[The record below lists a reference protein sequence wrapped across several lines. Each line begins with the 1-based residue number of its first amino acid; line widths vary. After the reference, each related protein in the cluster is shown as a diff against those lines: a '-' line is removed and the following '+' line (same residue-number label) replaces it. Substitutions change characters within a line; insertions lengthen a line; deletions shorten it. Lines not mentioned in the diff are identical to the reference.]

1 MIRIRIAC
9 FYFAGAMRKKASVDR
24 QNNTHDTM
32 PKKDNTL
39 TKVEFQIMSILWDI
53 NHSACAWDILE
64 RYEEPKPAYTTIA
77 TYMKILHEKGYVDY
91 FKNKGEGK
99 THMYIAKVT
108 RAEYAR
114 QTMQEAKKNLFGGS
128 LKSMLCFFV
137 KEENLTVE
145 EIKELLD
152 LIAQED

>member
-1 MIRIRIAC
+1 
-9 FYFAGAMRKKASVDR
+9 MRR
-24 QNNTHDTM
+24 
-32 PKKDNTL
+32 KDNTL

-77 TYMKILHEKGYVDY
+77 TYMKVLYEKGYVDY

-99 THMYIAKVT
+99 THLYIAKVT

-114 QTMQEAKKNLFGGS
+114 MTMQEMKKSLFDGS
-128 LKSMLCFFV
+128 IKSMLSFFV
-137 KEENLTVE
+137 KEENLTAE
-145 EIKELLD
+145 EIRELLD
-152 LIAQED
+152 LIEQEG

>member
-1 MIRIRIAC
+1 
-9 FYFAGAMRKKASVDR
+9 MRR
-24 QNNTHDTM
+24 
-32 PKKDNTL
+32 KDNTL

-64 RYEEPKPAYTTIA
+64 HCEEPKPAYTTIA
-77 TYMKILHEKGYVDY
+77 TYMKVLYEKGYVDY

-99 THMYIAKVT
+99 THLYIAKVT

-114 QTMQEAKKNLFGGS
+114 ITMQEMKKSLFDGS
-128 LKSMLCFFV
+128 IKSMLSFFV
-137 KEENLTVE
+137 KEENLTAE

-152 LIAQED
+152 LIEQEG

>member
-1 MIRIRIAC
+1 MT
-9 FYFAGAMRKKASVDR
+9 KH
-24 QNNTHDTM
+24 THDTM

-64 RYEEPKPAYTTIA
+64 RYEEPKPTYTTIA
-77 TYMKILHEKGYVDY
+77 TYMKILYEKGYVDY
-91 FKNKGEGK
+91 FKRKGEGK
-99 THMYIAKVT
+99 THLYIAKVT

-128 LKSMLCFFV
+128 LKNMLCFFV
-137 KEENLTVE
+137 KEENLTTE

-152 LIAQED
+152 LIERED

>member
-1 MIRIRIAC
+1 
-9 FYFAGAMRKKASVDR
+9 MRR
-24 QNNTHDTM
+24 
-32 PKKDNTL
+32 KDNTL

-77 TYMKILHEKGYVDY
+77 TYMKVLYEKGYVDY

-99 THMYIAKVT
+99 THLYIAKVT

-114 QTMQEAKKNLFGGS
+114 MTMQEMKKSLFDGS
-128 LKSMLCFFV
+128 IKSMLSFFV
-137 KEENLTVE
+137 KEEKLTAE
-145 EIKELLD
+145 EIKELLN
-152 LIAQED
+152 LIEQEG

>member
-1 MIRIRIAC
+1 
-9 FYFAGAMRKKASVDR
+9 
-24 QNNTHDTM
+24 M

-53 NHSACAWDILE
+53 NRSACAWDIIE
-64 RYEEPKPAYTTIA
+64 RHEEPKPAYTTVA
-77 TYMKILHEKGYVDY
+77 TNLKVLYEKGYVDY

-114 QTMQEAKKNLFGGS
+114 QTMQDIKKKLFGGC
-128 LKSMLCFFV
+128 LKKMLCFFV
-137 KEENLTVE
+137 KDNNLKAE

-152 LIAQED
+152 LITQEENL